1 MAPRA
6 RGSKAPSDLIPTLE
20 RAFKSGGVHLIAVPI
35 DYTENTRVLIDELRE
50 KLKTVA
56 EPAECQGRRGRMT
69 TTQLQPEESAMSD
82 KLNEQADKMREM
94 AQTTLDK
101 AKEAVSQ
108 YMAESQKMR
117 EKADS
122 GVRASYSS
130 AKEMNEKAVAFAE
143 ANVVAGFELAQ
154 RLLQAKDPQEM
165 GAVYQGHLKE
175 QMEKMNAQ
183 FRELG
188 SLVSK
193 PAPVDLNK

>member
-1 MAPRA
+1 
-6 RGSKAPSDLIPTLE
+6 
-20 RAFKSGGVHLIAVPI
+20 
-35 DYTENTRVLIDELRE
+35 
-50 KLKTVA
+50 
-56 EPAECQGRRGRMT
+56 MT
-69 TTQLQPEESAMSD
+69 D
-82 KLNEQADKMREM
+82 KINEQTEKMREM
-94 AQTTLDK
+94 AQATLDK
-101 AKEAVSQ
+101 AKDAVSK

-154 RLLQAKDPQEM
+154 GLLQAKEPQEI
-165 GAVYQGHLKE
+165 GSVYQNHLKE

-188 SLVSK
+188 SLMSK
-193 PAPVDLNK
+193 PAPVDLKK

>member
-1 MAPRA
+1 
-6 RGSKAPSDLIPTLE
+6 
-20 RAFKSGGVHLIAVPI
+20 
-35 DYTENTRVLIDELRE
+35 
-50 KLKTVA
+50 
-56 EPAECQGRRGRMT
+56 
-69 TTQLQPEESAMSD
+69 MSD
-82 KLNEQADKMREM
+82 QLNEQTEKMREM

-101 AKEAVSQ
+101 AKDAVSK
-108 YMAESQKMR
+108 YIAESQKMR
-117 EKADS
+117 EKVDS
-122 GVRASYSS
+122 SVQASYSS

-188 SLVSK
+188 SLMSK